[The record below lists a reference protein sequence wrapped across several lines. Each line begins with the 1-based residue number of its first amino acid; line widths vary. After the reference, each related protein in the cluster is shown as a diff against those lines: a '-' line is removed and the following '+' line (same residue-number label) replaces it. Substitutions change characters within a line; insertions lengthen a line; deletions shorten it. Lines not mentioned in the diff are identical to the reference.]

1 MSKILKISDA
11 IKLTNVLRK
20 QNKTIVVAGGCFDI
34 LHPGHVLFLQ
44 KAKKQGDILFV
55 LLESDDM
62 IRKKKGKDRPIHT
75 QKDRSLILENLTM
88 IDYIIPLPLLYTD
101 QDYDNLLSSLKPTI
115 IATTK
120 GDANRHHK
128 ERQAKLINAQVVEVI
143 QRIEYTSTTMLAK
156 TLKL

>member
-1 MSKILKISDA
+1 M
-11 IKLTNVLRK
+11 LTVKTAVNIAEELRK

-44 KAKKQGDILFV
+44 EAKKQGDMLFI

-62 IRKKKGKDRPIHT
+62 IRKKKGEGRPIHT
-75 QKDRSLILENLTM
+75 QKDRSLILESLSVV
-88 IDYIIPLPLLYTD
+88 DYIIPLQQLYTN
-101 QDYDNLLSSLKPTI
+101 QNYDDLLSSLKPTI

-120 GDANRHHK
+120 GDPNRGHK
-128 ERQAKLINAQVVEVI
+128 ERQAKLIDAQVAEVI
-143 QRIEYTSTTMLAK
+143 QRIQHASTTALTK